1 VTPAKRIANVLKEF
15 DEIFDESN
23 VWKVQG
29 TPVLSHKT
37 LERIAAKAKIRFDL
51 PTIIRAERDE
61 AVIMVAGRRGDQQEW
76 SIGECLVNVNYRVS
90 GKQAAYVWAM
100 AEKRAKDRVI
110 LKLVELHG
118 FAYSE
123 DEADDLKSGPRQT
136 MQPDEP
142 EEPDSRAVYLASC
155 RQHIS
160 DASDPAALRQWWAS
174 DDQKRARRDFSL
186 TQDEVDSLKTAFGDR
201 LQQLA
206 PRAVG

>member
-1 VTPAKRIANVLKEF
+1 MTPAKRIANVLKEF
-15 DEIFDESN
+15 GEIFDESN

-118 FAYSE
+118 FAFSE
-123 DEADDLKSGPRQT
+123 DEADDLKSGPRQA
-136 MQPDEP
+136 MQEDEGDPDKASLEFVAACKKRIADAP
-142 EEPDSRAVYLASC
+142 DTATLAGWWNTEERKNAF
-155 RQHIS
+155 
-160 DASDPAALRQWWAS
+160 
-174 DDQKRARRDFSL
+174 RDFDL
-186 TQDEVDSLKTAFGDR
+186 TESECR
-201 LQQLA
+201 ELQQLVTA
-206 PRAVG
+206 RVEALKPRAVS

>member
-1 VTPAKRIANVLKEF
+1 VTPATRIRNVLKEF
-15 DEIFDESN
+15 GEDFDDSN

-123 DEADDLKSGPRQT
+123 DEADDLKTGPRQP
-136 MQPDEP
+136 MQADEP
-142 EEPDSRAVYLASC
+142 EGPDSRTIYLDHC
-155 RQHIS
+155 RKVIS
-160 DASDPAALRQWWAS
+160 EATDPQTLRQWLSS
-174 DDQKRARRDFSL
+174 DDAKQARRDFSL

>member
-1 VTPAKRIANVLKEF
+1 MTPATRIRNVLKEF
-15 DEIFDESN
+15 GEDFDESN

-90 GKQAAYVWAM
+90 GKQAAYPFAM

-123 DEADDLKSGPRQT
+123 DEADDLKSGPRQA
-136 MQPDEP
+136 MQADEP
-142 EEPDSRAVYLASC
+142 EEPDSRAQFLAAC
-155 RQHIS
+155 HQHIIS
-160 DASDPAALRQWWAS
+160 AADPVALRQWWAS
-174 DDQKRARRDFSL
+174 DEQKRARRDFDLS
-186 TQDEVDSLKTAFGDR
+186 QADVDGLKTEFADR